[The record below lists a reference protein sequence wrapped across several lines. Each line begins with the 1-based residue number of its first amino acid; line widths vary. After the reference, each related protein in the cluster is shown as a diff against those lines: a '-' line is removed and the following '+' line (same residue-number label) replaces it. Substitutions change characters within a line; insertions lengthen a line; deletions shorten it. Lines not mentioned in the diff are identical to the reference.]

1 MDHLNLSRVRAFLIV
16 ADELSFTRAAARL
29 HVAQQALS
37 AMIAR
42 LERDLGVRL
51 FERST
56 RAMRLTAAGEAMQQ
70 RSQRA
75 LAELQ
80 LGVTEARRLER
91 QGRGTLAIGVMAGA
105 ALELTEPIL
114 AACARELDG
123 CTVTLD
129 PHLYDDPSAGLR
141 SGSSDVALLRLPLD
155 MRGIAH
161 VPLFSEPRMAVLSVR
176 HALARR
182 ATLTVADLHAATLT
196 RPCSPDPI
204 WNDFWSAGCPT
215 TREARTLESTF
226 EMVSS
231 RQAIGIS
238 TAGWLRFYPHP
249 GLRGVPVVDLE
260 RSELAIGWRHA
271 DPNPL
276 VPRFVG
282 IALATARAHP
292 LLVRAI
298 EQPLEH
304 AVGNAAPHRR
314 TPRAAARHRRRR

>member
-1 MDHLNLSRVRAFLIV
+1 MDDLNLSRLRAFLLV
-16 ADELSFTRAAARL
+16 AEELSFTRAAARL

-56 RAMRLTAAGEAMQQ
+56 RAMRLTIAGEAMQH
-70 RSQRA
+70 RAQRA

-80 LGVTEARRLER
+80 LGVSDARRIER
-91 QGRGTLAIGVMAGA
+91 QGRGSLAIGVMAGA

-114 AACARELDG
+114 AACARELDD

-141 SGSSDVALLRLPLD
+141 GGSSDVALLRLPLD
-155 MRGIAH
+155 LRGITH

-176 HALARR
+176 HALAQR
-182 ATLTVADLHAATLT
+182 ATLTMADLHAATLT
-196 RPCSPDPI
+196 RPCSPDPV
-204 WNDFWSAGCPT
+204 WNDFWSAGGPT

-226 EMVSS
+226 EMVSL

-249 GLRGVPVVDLE
+249 GLRGVPVVGLA
-260 RSELAIGWRHA
+260 RSELAIGWRNA
-271 DPNPL
+271 DDNPL
-276 VPRFVG
+276 VLRFVAL
-282 IALATARAHP
+282 ALATARAHP
-292 LLVRAI
+292 LIMRAI

-304 AVGNAAPHRR
+304 AAGGATQRR
-314 TPRAAARHRRRR
+314 STPRRR